1 MATEQITICGRPF
14 NVPIPAWLDV
24 GQPITENI
32 HASVAQTF
40 CENVRNNQAAKW
52 AKEFGL
58 EKGTPLPEDKVA
70 EAQAKVDA
78 YAATYVFGVRSGGGR
93 GPSLDPIGR
102 EAMKLARDKVR
113 VQLRAKGLKATTE
126 AINDAARRHLEG
138 PKGEATMRLARQ
150 IVRGQ
155 EEAAKEALAEA
166 A

>member
-14 NVPIPAWLDV
+14 TVPIPAWLDV

-52 AKEFGL
+52 VKEFRL
-58 EKGTPLPEDKVA
+58 EKGVPLPEDKIA
-70 EAQAKVDA
+70 EALAKVYA
-78 YAATYVFGVRSGGGR
+78 YATTYVYGGRSGGGR
-93 GPSLDPIGR
+93 RPSLDPIGR

-113 VQLRAKGLKATTE
+113 VQLRAKGLTATIE
-126 AINDAARRHLEG
+126 AVNDAARRHLEG

-155 EEAAKEALAEA
+155 EESAKEALAEA